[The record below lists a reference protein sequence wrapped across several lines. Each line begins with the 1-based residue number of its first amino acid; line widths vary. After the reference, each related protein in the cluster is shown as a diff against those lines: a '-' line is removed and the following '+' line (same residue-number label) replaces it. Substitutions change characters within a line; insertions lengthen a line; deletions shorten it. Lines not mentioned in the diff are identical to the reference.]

1 VAIKDEAMGTSSGN
15 GKLYLVG
22 LGPGG
27 RQHLTPAALS
37 AIAECDVVVGYR
49 PYVEQVRD
57 LLDGKE
63 LVAME
68 LTQEMER
75 AARAVD
81 LASAGRRVAVVSS
94 GDIGVYGM
102 AGPVFRVLVDQ
113 GWDGETPPV
122 EVIPGVS
129 AMQAAAALLGSPL
142 MQDFCAISLSD
153 LMTPWDTIRLRL
165 EAAAQGD
172 FVVALYN
179 PRSQKRDW
187 QLLEARRILLEH
199 RSGQTPVGIVREAY
213 RPEQRITLTDLQHLE
228 EHCQTVD
235 MVTTVVIGNS
245 TSYLHQGSI
254 VTPRG
259 YERKDSPVRS
269 SDRTPPTP
277 S

>member
-1 VAIKDEAMGTSSGN
+1 MMEESSGT

-22 LGPGG
+22 LGPGA
-27 RQHLTPAALS
+27 RQYLTPAALN
-37 AIAECDVVVGYR
+37 AMAQCDVIVGYR
-49 PYVEQVRD
+49 PYVDQVRD

-68 LTQEMER
+68 LTQELER
-75 AARAVD
+75 AAIAVD
-81 LASAGRRVAVVSS
+81 MASAGRRVAVISS
-94 GDIGVYGM
+94 GDTGIYGM
-102 AGPVFRVLVDQ
+102 AGPVFRVLVDR
-113 GWDGETPPV
+113 GWDGENPPV

-153 LMTPWDTIRLRL
+153 LMTPWDAIRLRL

-179 PRSQKRDW
+179 PRSHKRDW

-228 EHCQTVD
+228 EHCQSVD

-245 TSYLHQGSI
+245 TSYLHRESI

-259 YERKDSPVRS
+259 YEKKESPLRGS
-269 SDRTPPTP
+269 EKTPPTP
-277 S
+277 D

>member
-1 VAIKDEAMGTSSGN
+1 MGRISGN

-22 LGPGG
+22 LGPGA
-27 RQHLTPAALS
+27 RQHLTPAALA
-37 AIAECDVVVGYR
+37 AIGECDVVVGYR

-63 LVAME
+63 MVAME

-75 AARAVD
+75 AARAVE
-81 LASAGRRVAVVSS
+81 LAAAGRRVAVVSS

-102 AGPVFRVLVDQ
+102 AGPVFKVLVDR
-113 GWDGETPPV
+113 GWDGENPRL

-187 QLLEARRILLEH
+187 QILEARRILLEH

-254 VTPRG
+254 VTSRG
-259 YERKDSPVRS
+259 YERKGSPLGMS
-269 SDRTPPTP
+269 AKTPPA
-277 S
+277 SG